1 MEIDRIHLPLG
12 EEIGGHAGATIALT
26 PSIDKVRVSLPVPP
40 TKVIPIIFLPGV
52 MGTNLRMS
60 RQRQAFLKQTDN
72 TAWRPDDL
80 GPGGLFGGDTLQA
93 QYLTPNQ
100 RQLMFDP
107 DEVEVDRY
115 EITEDAGKFDL
126 TGERTQDSDA
136 RHQDVPNGLPD
147 IGLLM
152 SAPLPP
158 AAEQWKAKRG
168 KHESTAAQKAR
179 WRGWSEVLFRSSYG
193 EVIKLMEERL
203 NDMAYP
209 TIGGITMVSPRW
221 RKEGTSP
228 SRQVLDINPSEWGGA
243 GDALTDADILRV
255 ANCWYPVYAMGYNYL
270 QSNGTSAKKIA
281 MRITDIIEMYKA
293 NGRQCEKVIVVTH
306 SMGGLVT
313 RALLHPE
320 YGNIKDKILGVYHS
334 VQPALGSAAAYKR
347 VRTGF
352 DAAST
357 LDVKGRVAR
366 NIMGKSGKDVTAV
379 FANAPGPLE
388 LLPIAS
394 YPRGWLRVKAAHDDR
409 LAMALPATS
418 DEPLKAY
425 HEEMRLHQSLG
436 VKKPTPPAVVG
447 EPVYDIYGRN
457 PKEWWRL
464 LNPEW
469 INPAGKRVE
478 DYKDAYS
485 QARERIA
492 DAQDFHKNIKGLYH
506 RTTYASYGTD
516 TSQKTYGSVT
526 WRADTSDLS
535 PHGDPLKWTIES
547 EDAEGEIV
555 VRTQGNKLLTLKLAP
570 AEEAGDQTVP
580 AKASAEAVGG
590 VHFQQTGYDH
600 QKSYMDDKVLASL
613 LYSIVKIANTAA
625 WWDK

>member
-1 MEIDRIHLPLG
+1 MEIDRIHLPVG

-26 PSIDKVRVSLPVPP
+26 PSVDKVRVSLPVPP

-52 MGTNLRMS
+52 MGTKLRMS
-60 RQRQAFLKQTDN
+60 RQRQAFLNQKDN
-72 TAWRPDDL
+72 KAWRPDDL
-80 GPGGLFGGDTLQA
+80 GPAGLFGGNTHQA
-93 QYLTPNQ
+93 QYLTPSQ

-126 TGERTQDSDA
+126 TGEKTQDSDA

-193 EVIKLMEERL
+193 DVIKLMEERL
-203 NDMAYP
+203 NNMVLP
-209 TIGGITMVSPRW
+209 IFGGGA
-221 RKEGTSP
+221 K
-228 SRQVLDINPSEWGGA
+228 INPLWSNENTNARVLGVNPSTWGGT
-243 GDALTDADILRV
+243 GDALTEADILRI

-270 QSNGTSAKKIA
+270 QSNGQSAKKIA
-281 MRITDIIEMYKA
+281 KRVTDIIQMYKA
-293 NGRQCEKVIVVTH
+293 NGRQCEKVIIVTH

-313 RALLHPE
+313 RALLHSE

-352 DAAST
+352 DAVST
-357 LDVKGRVAR
+357 LNVKGWVAR
-366 NIMGKSGKDVTAV
+366 NIMGKTGKEVTAV

-436 VKKPTPPAVVG
+436 VKKPTPPAVIG
-447 EPVYDIYGRN
+447 EPVYDIYGRS

-469 INPAGKRVE
+469 INPAKKKYLGIAPYGAAQR
-478 DYKDAYS
+478 
-485 QARERIA
+485 RIA
-492 DAQDFHKNIKGLYH
+492 LAQDFHTNIKNLYH
-506 RTTYASYGTD
+506 PTTYASYGAD

-526 WRADTSDLS
+526 WRADTSDLAS
-535 PHGDPLKWTIES
+535 HGDPLMWTFES
-547 EDAEGEIV
+547 EDAEGKIV
-555 VRTQGNKLLTLKLAP
+555 VRTQGNRLLTLTLAP
-570 AEEAGDQTVP
+570 AEESGDQTVP

-590 VHFQQTGYDH
+590 THFRQTGYDH
-600 QKSYMDDKVLASL
+600 QKSYLDDKVLASL
-613 LYSIVKIANTAA
+613 LYSIVKIANTST

>member
-1 MEIDRIHLPLG
+1 MEIDRIHLPVG

-26 PSIDKVRVSLPVPP
+26 PSVDKVRVSLPVPP

-60 RQRQAFLKQTDN
+60 RQRQAFLNQKDN
-72 TAWRPDDL
+72 KAWRPDDL
-80 GPGGLFGGDTLQA
+80 GPAGLFGGNTHQA
-93 QYLTPNQ
+93 QYLTPSQ

-126 TGERTQDSDA
+126 TGEKTQDSDA

-193 EVIKLMEERL
+193 DVIKLMEERL
-203 NDMAYP
+203 NNMVLP
-209 TIGGITMVSPRW
+209 IFGGGA
-221 RKEGTSP
+221 K
-228 SRQVLDINPSEWGGA
+228 INPLWSNENTNARVLGVNPSTWGGT
-243 GDALTDADILRV
+243 GDALTEADILRI

-270 QSNGTSAKKIA
+270 QSNGQSAKKIA
-281 MRITDIIEMYKA
+281 KRVTDIIQMYKA
-293 NGRQCEKVIVVTH
+293 NGRQCEKVIIVTH

-313 RALLHPE
+313 RALLHSE

-352 DAAST
+352 DAVST
-357 LDVKGRVAR
+357 LNVKGWVAR
-366 NIMGKSGKDVTAV
+366 NIMGKTGKEVTAV

-436 VKKPTPPAVVG
+436 VKKPTPPAVIG
-447 EPVYDIYGRN
+447 EPVYDIYGRS

-469 INPAGKRVE
+469 INPAKKKYLGIAPYGAAQR
-478 DYKDAYS
+478 
-485 QARERIA
+485 RIA
-492 DAQDFHKNIKGLYH
+492 LAQDFHTNIKNLYH
-506 RTTYASYGTD
+506 PTTYASYGAD

-526 WRADTSDLS
+526 WRADTSDLAS
-535 PHGDPLKWTIES
+535 HGDPLMWTFES
-547 EDAEGEIV
+547 EDAEGKIV
-555 VRTQGNKLLTLKLAP
+555 VRTQGNRLLTLTLAP
-570 AEEAGDQTVP
+570 AEESGDQTVP

-590 VHFQQTGYDH
+590 THFRQTGYDH
-600 QKSYMDDKVLASL
+600 QKSYLDDKVLASL
-613 LYSIVKIANTAA
+613 LYSIVKIANTST

>member
-1 MEIDRIHLPLG
+1 MEIDRIHLPVG

-26 PSIDKVRVSLPVPP
+26 PSVDKVRVSLPVPP

-60 RQRQAFLKQTDN
+60 RQRQAFLNQKDN
-72 TAWRPDDL
+72 KAWRPDDL
-80 GPGGLFGGDTLQA
+80 GPAGLFGGNTHQA
-93 QYLTPNQ
+93 QYLTPSQ

-126 TGERTQDSDA
+126 TGEKTQDSDA

-193 EVIKLMEERL
+193 EVIKLMEGHL
-203 NDMAYP
+203 NGMAYLS
-209 TIGGITMVSPRW
+209 IGGIAMVSPPW
-221 RKEGTSP
+221 RRDSASSSG
-228 SRQVLDINPSEWGGA
+228 RVLDINPSEWGGA

-270 QSNGTSAKKIA
+270 QSNGQSAKKIA
-281 MRITDIIEMYKA
+281 KRITDIIQMYKA
-293 NGRQCEKVIVVTH
+293 NGRQCEKVIIVTH

-352 DAAST
+352 DAASI
-357 LDVKGRVAR
+357 LDVPGQVAR
-366 NIMGKSGKDVTAV
+366 RIMGKTGKEVTAV

-394 YPRGWLRVKAAHDDR
+394 YPRGWLRVRAAHDDR

-436 VKKPTPPAVVG
+436 VKKPTPPAVIG

-469 INPAGKRVE
+469 INPALKKYEGVTPYQMAK
-478 DYKDAYS
+478 
-485 QARERIA
+485 ERILF
-492 DAQDFHKNIKGLYH
+492 AQRFHTKIKNLYH
-506 RTTYASYGTD
+506 PTTYASYGAD
-516 TSQKTYGSVT
+516 PLQKTYGSVT
-526 WRADTSDLS
+526 WRADTFDLAA
-535 PHGDPLKWTIES
+535 HGDPLTWTLES
-547 EDAEGEIV
+547 EDAKGSIV
-555 VRTQGNKLLTLKLAP
+555 VRTQGKKLLTLNLAP
-570 AEEAGDQTVP
+570 AEESGDQTVP
-580 AKASAEAVGG
+580 AKASAEWVGG
-590 VHFQQTGYDH
+590 THFRQSGYDH
-600 QKSYMDDKVLASL
+600 QNSYNDDKVLASL
-613 LYSIVKIANTAA
+613 LYSIVKIANTAT

>member
-1 MEIDRIHLPLG
+1 MEIDRIHLPVG

-26 PSIDKVRVSLPVPP
+26 PSIDKVRISLPVPP

-60 RQRQAFLKQTDN
+60 RQRQALLSQKDN
-72 TAWRPDDL
+72 KAWRPDDL
-80 GPGGLFGGDTLQA
+80 GPSGLFGGNTHQA
-93 QYLTPNQ
+93 QYLTPSQ

-126 TGERTQDSDA
+126 TGEKTQDSDA

-193 EVIKLMEERL
+193 DVIKLMEERL
-203 NDMAYP
+203 NNMVLP
-209 TIGGITMVSPRW
+209 IFGGGA
-221 RKEGTSP
+221 K
-228 SRQVLDINPSEWGGA
+228 INPLWSNENTNARVLGVNPSTWGGT
-243 GDALTDADILRV
+243 GDALTEADILRI

-270 QSNGTSAKKIA
+270 QSNGQSAKKIA
-281 MRITDIIEMYKA
+281 KRVTDIIQMYKA
-293 NGRQCEKVIVVTH
+293 NGRQCEKVIIVTH

-313 RALLHPE
+313 RALLHSE

-352 DAAST
+352 DAVST
-357 LDVKGRVAR
+357 LNVKGWVAR
-366 NIMGKSGKDVTAV
+366 NIMGKTGKEVTAV

-425 HEEMRLHQSLG
+425 HEEMSLHQSLG

-469 INPAGKRVE
+469 VNPAKKDLKG
-478 DYKDAYS
+478 KDAYGLS
-485 QARERIA
+485 RQRIA
-492 DAQDFHKNIKGLYH
+492 DAQDFHKNIKDLYH
-506 RTTYASYGTD
+506 PATYASYGVD
-516 TSQKTYGSVT
+516 AAQKTYGSVT
-526 WRADTSDLS
+526 WRADTSDLAS
-535 PHGDPLKWTIES
+535 HGDPLTWTFES
-547 EDAEGEIV
+547 EDAEGQIV

-570 AEEAGDQTVP
+570 AEESGDQTVP

-590 VHFQQTGYDH
+590 VHFRQSGYDH
-600 QKSYMDDKVLASL
+600 QNSYKDDKVLASA
-613 LYSIVKIANTAA
+613 LYSIVKIANTAT

>member
-1 MEIDRIHLPLG
+1 METNRIHLPLG

-60 RQRQAFLKQTDN
+60 RQRQALLNRTDN
-72 TAWRPDDL
+72 KAWRPDDL
-80 GPGGLFGGDTLQA
+80 GVSNLFTATKDA
-93 QYLTPNQ
+93 QNLTPSQ

-126 TGERTQDSDA
+126 TGEKTQNSDA
-136 RHQDVPNGLPD
+136 RHQDVPDKLPN

-193 EVIKLMEERL
+193 EVIKHMEARL
-203 NDMAYP
+203 NDMAWP
-209 TIGGITMVSPRW
+209 TIGGGTKISPLW
-221 RKEGTSP
+221 SKENTNASA
-228 SRQVLDINPSEWGGA
+228 QVLGVNPAKWGGA
-243 GDALTDADILRV
+243 GDALTEADILRV

-270 QSNGTSAKKIA
+270 QSNGTSAQKIA
-281 MRITDIIEMYKA
+281 KRIDDIIQMYKT
-293 NGRQCEKVIVVTH
+293 NGRQCERVIIVTH
-306 SMGGLVT
+306 SMGGLLA
-313 RALLHPE
+313 RALLHPD
-320 YGNIKDKILGVYHS
+320 YGNAKDKILGIYHS
-334 VQPALGSAAAYKR
+334 VQPALGAAAAYKR
-347 VRTGF
+347 VRTGN
-352 DAAST
+352 DKASMV
-357 LDVKGRVAR
+357 DVQGKIAR
-366 NIMGKSGKDVTAV
+366 NIMGKTGKEVTAV

-394 YPRGWLRVKAAHDDR
+394 YPRGWLRVKAAHGDQQ
-409 LAMALPATS
+409 AMALPSTS
-418 DEPLKAY
+418 DTAWKAY
-425 HEEMRLHQSLG
+425 QADLQLHKSLG
-436 VKKPTPPAVVG
+436 TRKPTPPAVVG
-447 EPVYDIYGRN
+447 EPVHDIYARN

-469 INPAGKRVE
+469 VNPAGKRVE

-485 QARERIA
+485 QAKERIA
-492 DAQDFHKNIKGLYH
+492 DARDFHKNIKGLYH
-506 RTTYASYGTD
+506 PTTYASYGAGA
-516 TSQKTYGSVT
+516 SQKTYGSVT
-526 WRADTSDLS
+526 WRADTSDLA
-535 PHGDPLKWTIES
+535 PHGDPLTWTFES
-547 EDAEGEIV
+547 EDGEGKIV
-555 VRTQGNKLLTLKLAP
+555 VRTQGNKLLTLNLAP

-590 VHFQQTGYDH
+590 THFRQTGYDH
-600 QKSYMDDKVLASL
+600 QKSYKDANVLASV
-613 LYSIVKIANTAA
+613 LYSIVKIANTAT

>member
-1 MEIDRIHLPLG
+1 MEIDRIHLPVG

-26 PSIDKVRVSLPVPP
+26 PSVDKVRVSLPVPP

-60 RQRQAFLKQTDN
+60 RQRQAFLNQKDN
-72 TAWRPDDL
+72 KAWRPDDL
-80 GPGGLFGGDTLQA
+80 GPAGLFGGNTHQA
-93 QYLTPNQ
+93 QYLTPSQ

-126 TGERTQDSDA
+126 TGEKTQDSDA

-193 EVIKLMEERL
+193 DVIKLMEERL
-203 NDMAYP
+203 NNMVLP
-209 TIGGITMVSPRW
+209 IFGGGA
-221 RKEGTSP
+221 K
-228 SRQVLDINPSEWGGA
+228 INPLWSNENTNARVLGVNPSTWGGT
-243 GDALTDADILRV
+243 GDALTEADILRI

-270 QSNGTSAKKIA
+270 QSNGQSAKKIA
-281 MRITDIIEMYKA
+281 KRVTDIIQMYKA
-293 NGRQCEKVIVVTH
+293 NGRQCEKVIIVTH

-313 RALLHPE
+313 RALLHFE

-352 DAAST
+352 DAVST
-357 LDVKGRVAR
+357 LNVKGWVAR
-366 NIMGKSGKDVTAV
+366 NIMGKTGKEVTAV

-436 VKKPTPPAVVG
+436 VKKPTPPAVIG
-447 EPVYDIYGRN
+447 EPVYDIYGRS

-469 INPAGKRVE
+469 INPAKKKYLGIAPYGAAQR
-478 DYKDAYS
+478 
-485 QARERIA
+485 RIA
-492 DAQDFHKNIKGLYH
+492 LAQDFHTNIKNLYH
-506 RTTYASYGTD
+506 PTTYASYGAD

-526 WRADTSDLS
+526 WRADTSDLAS
-535 PHGDPLKWTIES
+535 HGDPLMWTFES
-547 EDAEGEIV
+547 EDAEGKIV
-555 VRTQGNKLLTLKLAP
+555 VRTQGNRLLTLTLAP
-570 AEEAGDQTVP
+570 AEESGDQTVP

-590 VHFQQTGYDH
+590 THFRQTGYDH
-600 QKSYMDDKVLASL
+600 QKSYLDDKVLASL
-613 LYSIVKIANTAA
+613 LYSIVKIANTST